1 MEQQIA
7 FCTTSDGV
15 SIAYATVGEGA
26 PLVYVTGWPGHLGL
40 EWEKPVSRGFLE
52 DLAEGVTLIRYDMR
66 GGGLSDHDV
75 PDLSLDAWVKDLE
88 AVIQKLQLDQFTL
101 LALGLLAGPIAIICA
116 AAHREQ
122 VSKLIL
128 SSAYLRGSELAT
140 PERGQAIADYV
151 AISGMPS
158 SVSGLDAK
166 DLKKLQDAVE
176 INRESGSTAVQG
188 AVARAMLAADVSELA
203 GRLVMPTLVMHGR
216 HDETVRF
223 SLGRALAAQLPNAR
237 FVSFEGSIGVAWR
250 QQQAIVEEIRRF
262 LGVETVSR
270 PRPVDGSLVTILFTD
285 MEGSTALT
293 QRLGDAQAQEVR
305 RAHNYIVRS
314 ALSANGGSE
323 IKHTGDGIMA
333 SFPSASSALD
343 CAIAIQ
349 RGVAAH
355 VEEHPDSPL
364 ALYIGLNAGEPIAEE
379 RDLFGTSVDLT
390 KRICD
395 HAKPG
400 QILASNVVRELAAG
414 KGFLFADIG
423 EVIPKGFEEPVRLYE
438 VRWQEER

>member
-1 MEQQIA
+1 MEQEIG

-40 EWEKPVSRGFLE
+40 EWEKPVARELLE

-66 GGGLSDHDV
+66 GSGLSDRDV
-75 PDLSLDAWVKDLE
+75 PDLSLDGWVKDLE

-140 PERGQAIADYV
+140 PERGKAIADYI
-151 AISGMPS
+151 AISGMPIA
-158 SVSGLDAK
+158 VSGMDAEE
-166 DLKKLQDAVE
+166 LKRLQDAVQ
-176 INRESGSTAVQG
+176 ITRESGSTAVQG

-203 GRLVMPTLVMHGR
+203 VQLSMPALVMHGR
-216 HDETVRF
+216 HDRTVPF
-223 SLGRALAAQLPNAR
+223 DLGRALAAQLPNAR
-237 FVSFEGSIGVAWR
+237 FVSFEGSITVPQR

-270 PRPVDGSLVTILFTD
+270 PRPLDGGLVTILFTD
-285 MEGSTALT
+285 MQSSTALT
-293 QRLGDAQAQEVR
+293 QRLGDAKAQEVR
-305 RAHNYIVRS
+305 RAHNDIVRG
-314 ALSANGGSE
+314 ALSANSGSE

-333 SFPSASSALD
+333 SFTTASSALG

-355 VEEHPDSPL
+355 IEEHPDSPL
-364 ALYIGLNAGEPIAEE
+364 ALYIGLNAGEPIVEE
-379 RDLFGTSVDLT
+379 RDLFGTSVDLA

-395 HAKPG
+395 HAEAG
-400 QILASNVVRELAAG
+400 QVLASDVVRQLAAG
-414 KGFLFADIG
+414 KDFLFSDLG
-423 EVIPKGFEEPVRLYE
+423 ETELRGFEDPVKLWE
-438 VRWQEER
+438 VRWREQA